1 MRVFKPN
8 SAQGGK
14 NIMTRGGAV
23 RPLMRMPTEGLGKAN
38 TEEFF
43 EKVSSKN
50 VLETLAPHKM
60 KSLEAVKL
68 KSSRPKKFIS
78 LNV

>member
-1 MRVFKPN
+1 MRVFKPT
-8 SAQGGK
+8 SAQGGRNLSRK
-14 NIMTRGGAV
+14 GGAV
-23 RPLMRMPTEGLGKAN
+23 MPLMRMPTEGLGKAN

-43 EKVSSKN
+43 EKVNSKN
-50 VLETLAPHKM
+50 VLETLAPHKV

-78 LNV
+78 LNL

>member
-8 SAQGGK
+8 LAQGNRNLSAK
-14 NIMTRGGAV
+14 GGAV
-23 RPLMRMPTEGLGKAN
+23 KPLMRMPTEGLGKAN

-43 EKVSSKN
+43 EKVGSKN
-50 VLETLAPHKM
+50 ILETLAPHKM

-78 LNV
+78 LNI

>member
-1 MRVFKPN
+1 
-8 SAQGGK
+8 
-14 NIMTRGGAV
+14 
-23 RPLMRMPTEGLGKAN
+23 MPTEGLGKAN

-43 EKVSSKN
+43 EKVNSKN
-50 VLETLAPHKM
+50 VLETLAPHKV

-78 LNV
+78 LNL

>member
-8 SAQGGK
+8 SAQGHR
-14 NIMTRGGAV
+14 NIMTKGGAV
-23 RPLMRMPTEGLGKAN
+23 KPLMRMPTEGLGKAK

-43 EKVSSKN
+43 EKINSNN
-50 VLETLAPHKM
+50 VLETLAPSKM
-60 KSLEAVKL
+60 RSLEAVKL

-78 LNV
+78 LNI

>member
-1 MRVFKPN
+1 MRVFKPT

-14 NIMTRGGAV
+14 NIMTKGGAV
-23 RPLMRMPTEGLGKAN
+23 RPLMRMPTEGLGKAK

-43 EKVSSKN
+43 EKVNSKN

-60 KSLEAVKL
+60 QSLEAVKL

-78 LNV
+78 LNI

>member
-1 MRVFKPN
+1 MRVFKRN
-8 SAQGGK
+8 SAQGGFNVMK
-14 NIMTRGGAV
+14 KAGAIM
-23 RPLMRMPTEGLGKAN
+23 PLMRMPTEGLGKAN

-43 EKVSSKN
+43 EKVGSKN
-50 VLETLAPHKM
+50 ILETLAPHKM

>member
-1 MRVFKPN
+1 MRVFKRN
-8 SAQGGK
+8 SAQGGFNVMK
-14 NIMTRGGAV
+14 KAGAIMT
-23 RPLMRMPTEGLGKAN
+23 LMRMPTEGLGKAN

-43 EKVSSKN
+43 EKVGSKN
-50 VLETLAPHKM
+50 ILETLAPHKM